1 MRASVLHVLF
11 FAVSC
16 AARRGTRGKSK
27 AGPAHSDPAVPPPA
41 AASPPPEVEEG
52 GSSCVVCL
60 EHPRTVVLLPCRH
73 LSMCAVCAADVSM
86 CPMCRSAV
94 GESIDTS
101 LPSLCVPVI

>member
-52 GSSCVVCL
+52 GS
-60 EHPRTVVLLPCRH
+60 RTVVLLPCRH

>member
-1 MRASVLHVLF
+1 M
-11 FAVSC
+11 
-16 AARRGTRGKSK
+16 
-27 AGPAHSDPAVPPPA
+27 
-41 AASPPPEVEEG
+41 
-52 GSSCVVCL
+52 VCL